1 MLARIAAR
9 SAARAPRA
17 AMTPVAA
24 RFYSENAF
32 NKKEKAHEDQYAR
45 QHEKEQLEKLKKQ
58 IADKKA
64 ELERLQQEHDQLNK
78 DAPKK
83 HFAVMHHQ
91 RP

>member
-1 MLARIAAR
+1 MLARIAVR

-83 HFAVMHHQ
+83 Q
-91 RP
+91 

>member
-9 SAARAPRA
+9 SVARAPRA

-45 QHEKEQLEKLKKQ
+45 QHEKEQIEKLRKQ
-58 IADKKA
+58 IAQKQA
-64 ELERLQQEHDQLNK
+64 ELEQLQKQHNELQEGTSE
-78 DAPKK
+78 KK
-83 HFAVMHHQ
+83 Q
-91 RP
+91 